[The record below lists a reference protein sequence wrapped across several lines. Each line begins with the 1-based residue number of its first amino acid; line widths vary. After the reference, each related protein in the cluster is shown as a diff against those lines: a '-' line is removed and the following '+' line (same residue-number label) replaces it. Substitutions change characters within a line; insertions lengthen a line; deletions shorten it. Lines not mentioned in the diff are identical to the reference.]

1 MIIFWQITSSLS
13 TLAHVNVYIDANQIN
28 QASSRIEQMGK
39 VEKDLRNKLE
49 AMRLIAEVD
58 GSA

>member
-1 MIIFWQITSSLS
+1 VIIFWQITSSLS